1 MAHSARKSSDHRS
14 IRSLDPGSRRHHRRS
29 ACPKLTRLTF
39 AMALDRCAVSL
50 TGLADD
56 VLLSCLSFV
65 AGEDLCRL
73 SQTCTRLQQQLHS
86 QAAFVWRR
94 AYHVKWEGR
103 GSLRSEPGRARFV
116 LALAT
121 KRPQHPDTF
130 SQHMAFQR
138 PILMIKVWSSSLTD
152 PWRVHGVL
160 LETFF
165 VPRHHRPHDGT
176 IFSLS

>member
-1 MAHSARKSSDHRS
+1 MRRRVYASVSTQAYIGT
-14 IRSLDPGSRRHHRRS
+14 IRRRRGLRR
-29 ACPKLTRLTF
+29 
-39 AMALDRCAVSL
+39 
-50 TGLADD
+50 
-56 VLLSCLSFV
+56 
-65 AGEDLCRL
+65 
-73 SQTCTRLQQQLHS
+73 
-86 QAAFVWRR
+86 WRR

-176 IFSLS
+176 IFKLVLKFGAHNAITPGRVYSGRCRAPRLISSTDPSTPGRASRSPPTRCPRILIQVWCAGTAPQSLP

>member
-1 MAHSARKSSDHRS
+1 MKLLIQVGLGEKEEEEDDEEEDDDFEARLRNPD
-14 IRSLDPGSRRHHRRS
+14 SRRGAREAGLGRWGEIDGRHGGASLRRRVYAS
-29 ACPKLTRLTF
+29 
-39 AMALDRCAVSL
+39 VS
-50 TGLADD
+50 TQAYIGTIRRRRGL
-56 VLLSCLSFV
+56 
-65 AGEDLCRL
+65 R
-73 SQTCTRLQQQLHS
+73 R
-86 QAAFVWRR
+86 WRR